1 VRLAIV
7 GFGLI
12 GGSVALAARARG
24 VASRVVAV
32 DRAEVA
38 ALPAAR
44 DAADEIVDF
53 ADEPRA
59 RRLLAEAELVVV
71 ATPVGAIEAVIG
83 EVLDVAEVV
92 TDCGSTKRA
101 ILASASRSSR
111 RGRFVPGH
119 PMAGLPQGGIER
131 ASKDLFEGRP
141 WLLCPEQSDPDA
153 VSRVEAL
160 VSGVGARPV
169 RLTAEEHDRAV
180 ALTSHLPQLLA
191 SALAVLAERQ
201 HADIAAGPAFQSAT
215 RVAGGGEAMWHD
227 ILATNADEVSLALE
241 ALGAELD
248 SIARAL
254 RHRPPDLG
262 PALQLLE
269 RARGLRIRDGRH

>member
-1 VRLAIV
+1 MRLAIL

-24 VASRVVAV
+24 VAAHIVGV
-32 DRAEVA
+32 DRGEVA
-38 ALPAAR
+38 SLPAAR
-44 DAADEIVDF
+44 NAADVLVDS
-53 ADEPRA
+53 ADDASLRQA
-59 RRLLAEAELVVV
+59 LSDAELVVV
-71 ATPVGAIEAVIG
+71 ATPVGAIEAIIG
-83 EVLDVAEVV
+83 DVLDVAQVA

-101 ILASASRSSR
+101 ILASASRSAR

-141 WLLCPEQSDPDA
+141 WLLCPEQSDADA
-153 VSRVEAL
+153 VERVESFVAAI
-160 VSGVGARPV
+160 GARPA
-169 RLTAEEHDRAV
+169 RLTAEAHDRAV

-191 SALAVLAERQ
+191 SALAVLAERK
-201 HADIAAGPAFQSAT
+201 HADVAAGPAFQSAT

-227 ILATNADEVSLALE
+227 ILATNADEVSLVLD

-254 RHRPPDLG
+254 RHKPPDLG
-262 PALQLLE
+262 PALRLLE
-269 RARGLRIRDGRH
+269 RARGLRAKGRR

>member
-32 DRAEVA
+32 DRPEVTSHPA
-38 ALPAAR
+38 AL
-44 DAADEIVDF
+44 DAADEVVDA
-53 ADEPRA
+53 ADEVS
-59 RRLLAEAELVVV
+59 RRRVLAESDLVIV
-71 ATPVGAIEAVIG
+71 ATPVGAIEAIIG
-83 EVLDVAEVV
+83 EVLEVAPVA

-101 ILASASRSSR
+101 ILAAASRSAR

-119 PMAGLPQGGIER
+119 PMAGLPEGGIER

-141 WLLCPEQSDPDA
+141 WLLCTEQSDA
-153 VSRVEAL
+153 GAIARVEQL
-160 VSGVGARPV
+160 ISGVGARVV
-169 RLTAEEHDRAV
+169 RLTADEHDRAV
-180 ALTSHLPQLLA
+180 AMTSHLPQLLA

-201 HADIAAGPAFQSAT
+201 HADIAAGPGFQSAT

-227 ILATNADEVSLALE
+227 ILATNADEVSLALD
-241 ALGAELD
+241 ALSAELD
-248 SIARAL
+248 DIARAL
-254 RHRPPDLG
+254 RHKPPDLG
-262 PALQLLE
+262 PALRLLE
-269 RARGLRIRDGRH
+269 RARSVRMRSRRP

>member
-1 VRLAIV
+1 MRLAVV

-12 GGSVALAARARG
+12 GGSVALAARAR
-24 VASRVVAV
+24 RVVSHVVAI

-38 ALPAAR
+38 SSPAAL
-44 DAADEIVDF
+44 DAADEIIDS
-53 ADEPRA
+53 ADDVRV
-59 RRLLAEAELVVV
+59 RRSLAASDLVVV
-71 ATPVGAIEAVIG
+71 ATPVGAIEANIG
-83 EVLDVAEVV
+83 EILDVAEVV

-131 ASKDLFEGRP
+131 ASDDLFHGRP

-153 VSRVEAL
+153 VARVEEL
-160 VSGVGARPV
+160 VSGLGARPV
-169 RLTAEEHDRAV
+169 RLSAEEHDRAV

-201 HADIAAGPAFQSAT
+201 HADIAAGPGFQSAT

-227 ILATNADEVSLALE
+227 ILATNADEVSLALD
-241 ALGAELD
+241 ALGAELE

-269 RARGLRIRDGRH
+269 RARGLRERNERR